1 MNTRLRAFLELIRL
15 PAVFTAPADV
25 LMGIGLVGFA
35 TNTFANAAEC
45 VLLVLSSLLVY
56 SSGMAVNDLFDIRAD
71 IELRPERP
79 LPSGRI
85 SNGQAWTFVLICQV
99 LAVAVAATVGR
110 LSAFVVLGTILL
122 TYLYNSP
129 LKQTLLGP
137 ILMAGCRFGNFL
149 IGFTLT
155 LTFANAL
162 DTLSMVLIYPAFIF
176 AHVLLLTWIAR
187 HESSEHITGVVK
199 ALIVIQCLVG
209 FAPEYVSASL
219 PEHVPDLAWLHPG
232 LISGL
237 WLSPNLRYL
246 GRQMDAKDVRGCV
259 MRGIMGIAVLNAAVL
274 FTVGC
279 PQLGLVT
286 VCLIFPGKWVGRW
299 FYAT

>member
-1 MNTRLRAFLELIRL
+1 MRLRAFLELIRL

-25 LMGIGLVGFA
+25 LMGIGLVGLMNNGIA
-35 TNTFANAAEC
+35 SVAEC
-45 VLLVLSSLLVY
+45 TLMVVSSLLVY

-71 IELRPERP
+71 TEFRPDRP

-85 SNGQAWTFVLICQV
+85 SKGHAWFFVLVCQS
-99 LAVAVAATVGR
+99 LAVAVAASVGQ
-110 LSAFVVLGTILL
+110 LSAFVVFGTILL

-129 LKQTLLGP
+129 IKQTLFGP

-155 LTFANAL
+155 LTFDNAL
-162 DTLSMVLIYPAFIF
+162 DTLSVIIVYPCLVF

-187 HESSEHITGVVK
+187 HESHGPITGIVK
-199 ALIVIQCLVG
+199 VLIGLQCLVG
-209 FAPEYVSASL
+209 FGPEFAAVNIIQQT
-219 PEHVPDLAWLHPG
+219 PELAWLHLG
-232 LISGL
+232 LLGGL
-237 WLSPNLRYL
+237 WLAPNLRYL
-246 GRQMDAKDVRGCV
+246 GRQMEARDVRDCV

-274 FTVGC
+274 FTVGS
-279 PQLGLVT
+279 PLLGLLVF
-286 VCLIFPGKWVGRW
+286 CLIFPGKWVGRW